1 MPLAEVRRAI
11 YAYEP
16 ADGDELAIKEGDV
29 LYILS
34 SNDPDWLQAKRKP
47 VNADDA
53 EEQGLVPANHTELV
67 EPISL
72 ARALYD
78 YEPTQ
83 DEETT
88 LVEDER

>member
-11 YAYEP
+11 YAYNP
-16 ADGDELAIKEGDV
+16 THGDELTIKEGDV

-53 EEQGLVPANHTELV
+53 EEQGLVPANHTEL
-67 EPISL
+67 
-72 ARALYD
+72 
-78 YEPTQ
+78 
-83 DEETT
+83 
-88 LVEDER
+88 